1 MPVADLRCCI
11 KLLCYVFFEY
21 GMCLVFIGVTR
32 GGSVENSDVNR
43 VKIIVKLAK
52 HVARIN
58 KTNQHID
65 VVEFSQLLNPEDVLL
80 FLEEYCFYVQ
90 QRGKDNFYI

>member
-1 MPVADLRCCI
+1 
-11 KLLCYVFFEY
+11 
-21 GMCLVFIGVTR
+21 MCLVLIGITR

-58 KTNQHID
+58 KTNQYID
-65 VVEFSQLLNPEDVLL
+65 VVGFSQLLNPDDALL

>member
-1 MPVADLRCCI
+1 
-11 KLLCYVFFEY
+11 
-21 GMCLVFIGVTR
+21 MCLVFIGITR
-32 GGSVENSDVNR
+32 GDSVENSNVNR

-58 KTNQHID
+58 KTNQYID
-65 VVEFSQLLNPEDVLL
+65 VVEFSQLLNPDDVLL

-90 QRGKDNFYI
+90 QREKDDFYM